1 MSLTKVHNRLIAG
14 SVANVI
20 DYGADATGSASS
32 TVAVQAAFDANLG
45 SVYFPSGTYKIGAV
59 TINNPVYVTG
69 ARNAIIVPSLG
80 LAGGKMFE
88 SLTDD
93 VTFEGLN
100 IDGTGET
107 FTPATGN
114 TYLFL
119 SGTSSGPRYKN
130 HNYLRNTVLN
140 ASFSDGNPINS
151 GTNLL
156 TTHAFYIQDVDNVM
170 IEGNEVNTLAGACVF
185 ARDVSG
191 IRVTNNRWQNN
202 NWYTVNFASD
212 VKHFTISNNEF
223 ISATTDGVYWGGA
236 VNIVSD
242 VGQIRVGHGDIVNN
256 YFTGKYSYGAVIRL
270 QSVLNV
276 LVQNNKISGIDN
288 TASGAEITGIAVTTR
303 GISSSNKNSPSEN
316 VRIIGNYLEGP
327 TNITNTTGHQRAIV
341 VNNLWWPARQTSN
354 NIEVSGNII
363 NSSSGTLFWDEGITF
378 HGYDGGFKNIIV
390 ENNFVKVEMNTS
402 PVIGGAIGF
411 IASSS
416 DGLIDGVLIG
426 GNYLEELATPTGSHQ
441 NGIQIGAYTDNVIN
455 SKPNTIDNFF
465 YGVRTFTNSG
475 PTLVS
480 LDNQNFQTNTT
491 DTVFGVDLSTYGSF
505 LLASN
510 NAADPAINEQVVLKR
525 TNDTTLT
532 VLMKGADGTVRSV
545 ALTLA

>member
-14 SVANVI
+14 SVANVL
-20 DYGADATGSASS
+20 DYGADATGATAS

-45 SVYFPSGTYKIGAV
+45 SVYFPSGTYKIGAI

-114 TYLFL
+114 TYLFF

-140 ASFSDGNPINS
+140 ASFSDGNPITS

-156 TTHAFYIQDVDNVM
+156 TTHAFYVQDVDNVM
-170 IEGNEVNTLAGACVF
+170 IEGNQVNTLAGACVF

-223 ISATTDGVYWGGA
+223 ISATADGVYWGGA

-242 VGQIRVGHGDIVNN
+242 VGQIRVGHGEIVNN
-256 YFTGKYSYGAVIRL
+256 YFSGKYSYGAVIRL

-303 GISSSNKNSPSEN
+303 GTSSSNKNLPSEN
-316 VRIIGNYLEGP
+316 VKIIGNYLEGP
-327 TNITNTTGHQRAIV
+327 TNII
-341 VNNLWWPARQTSN
+341 
-354 NIEVSGNII
+354 
-363 NSSSGTLFWDEGITF
+363 SSC
-378 HGYDGGFKNIIV
+378 
-390 ENNFVKVEMNTS
+390 
-402 PVIGGAIGF
+402 
-411 IASSS
+411 
-416 DGLIDGVLIG
+416 
-426 GNYLEELATPTGSHQ
+426 
-441 NGIQIGAYTDNVIN
+441 
-455 SKPNTIDNFF
+455 
-465 YGVRTFTNSG
+465 
-475 PTLVS
+475 
-480 LDNQNFQTNTT
+480 
-491 DTVFGVDLSTYGSF
+491 
-505 LLASN
+505 
-510 NAADPAINEQVVLKR
+510 
-525 TNDTTLT
+525 
-532 VLMKGADGTVRSV
+532 
-545 ALTLA
+545 